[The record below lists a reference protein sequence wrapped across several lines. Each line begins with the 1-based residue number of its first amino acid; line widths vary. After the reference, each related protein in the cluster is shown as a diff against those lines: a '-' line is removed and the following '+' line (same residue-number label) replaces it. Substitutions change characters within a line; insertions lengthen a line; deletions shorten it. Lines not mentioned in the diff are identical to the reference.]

1 MYNDGGAK
9 TRSYNR
15 MSQLTLQNK
24 YVIGVHVM
32 WFEIEMFQGYC
43 DALINTL
50 ETVENPN
57 NITID
62 ICFNMTE
69 VLEKIDDDKIKPE
82 QLIHKFNEIYNM
94 FKIRSGATVGYEMRI
109 TNKDDYYFH
118 ADYRRD
124 LNYNYCK
131 KVDYVLWGETD
142 SFFPKE
148 TFQVIETL
156 SKYTNEQNIHRY
168 LLSFSD
174 RKMWD
179 ASWDPLV
186 HNDYVDLEFIDDED
200 GHLNPNQ
207 AKSPMS
213 IEKMN
218 EINARAKEFD
228 FSYIQK
234 PKISGA
240 CLVLS
245 SDLIKAGVN
254 VPPSLVYNDDEGLSV
269 MSEKL
274 MGQNFIQF
282 VVKNILHVH
291 ARRHPQKRMYVKGED
306 NPYSFINQ
314 KNTNFQ
320 DLLNLSRQNIQT
332 LITGQGKFKEYSDLK
347 KILESK

>member
-1 MYNDGGAK
+1 MDK
-9 TRSYNR
+9 
-15 MSQLTLQNK
+15 LTK
-24 YVIGVHVM
+24 RYVIGTHVM
-32 WFEIEMFQGYC
+32 WFEIEMYNDF
-43 DALINTL
+43 INGMVNLL
-50 ETVENPN
+50 ETVENKEN
-57 NITID
+57 VTID
-62 ICFNMTE
+62 LCFNM
-69 VLEKIDDDKIKPE
+69 LQHFEKVDSDKIKKHE
-82 QLIHKFNEIYNM
+82 LVVKFKKGVATLESMGYIVNQEI
-94 FKIRSGATVGYEMRI
+94 
-109 TNKDDYYFH
+109 KDGDEFYFH

-131 KVDYVLWGETD
+131 KVDYVVWGETD
-142 SFFPKE
+142 SFFPRE
-148 TFQVIETL
+148 AFQVIEAL
-156 SKYTNEQNIHRY
+156 SRYTDEQNIHRY

-179 ASWDPLV
+179 SSWDPLV
-186 HNDYVDLEFIDDED
+186 HVDYRDVEFIDDD
-200 GHLNPNQ
+200 KGHLNPNQ
-207 AKSPMS
+207 AKSPMA
-213 IEKMN
+213 IDVMN
-218 EINARAKEFD
+218 EINAKANGEFD
-228 FSYIQK
+228 FGMIRQ

-245 SDLIKAGVN
+245 SDLIKSGVN
-254 VPPSLVYNDDEGLSV
+254 IPPCLLYNDDEGLSI
-269 MSEKL
+269 MCEKL

-332 LITGQGKFKEYSDLK
+332 LITGQGKFKEYSDLE

>member
-1 MYNDGGAK
+1 MHNDGGSK
-9 TRSYNR
+9 TRSNNG

-32 WFEIEMFQGYC
+32 WFEIEMFEDYC
-43 DALINTL
+43 KALSNTL
-50 ETVENPN
+50 ETVENTY

-62 ICFNMTE
+62 VCFNMTE
-69 VLEKIDDDKIKPE
+69 VLEKIDDDKITPE
-82 QLIHKFNEIYNM
+82 QLVNKFKEIYDM
-94 FKIRSGATVGYEMRI
+94 FKVLNGSGPRHQVRI

-124 LNYNYCK
+124 LNYDYCK
-131 KVDYVLWGETD
+131 EVDYVLWGETD

-179 ASWDPLV
+179 SSWDPLV
-186 HNDYVDLEFIDDED
+186 HNDYVDIEFIDDED

-245 SDLIKAGVN
+245 SDLIKSGVN
-254 VPPSLVYNDDEGLSV
+254 IPPCLLYNDDEGLSI
-269 MSEKL
+269 MAYKL
-274 MGQNFIQF
+274 MNQNYIQF
-282 VVKNILHVH
+282 VCENVLHVH
-291 ARRHPQKRMYVKGED
+291 ARRHPKKRMYVLNED
-306 NPYSFINQ
+306 NPHSFINQ
-314 KNTNFQ
+314 KNNDFQ
-320 DLLNLSRQNIQT
+320 TFLKMSRENINT
-332 LITGQGKFKEYSDLK
+332 LVSGQGKFKEYDDLK
-347 KILESK
+347 NILESK

>member
-1 MYNDGGAK
+1 MDK
-9 TRSYNR
+9 
-15 MSQLTLQNK
+15 LTK
-24 YVIGVHVM
+24 RYVIGTHVM
-32 WFEIEMFQGYC
+32 WFEIEMYNDF
-43 DALINTL
+43 INGMVNLL
-50 ETVENPN
+50 ETVENKEN
-57 NITID
+57 VTID
-62 ICFNMTE
+62 LCFNM
-69 VLEKIDDDKIKPE
+69 LQHFEKVDWDKIKKHE
-82 QLIHKFNEIYNM
+82 LVVKFKKGVATLESMGYIVNQEI
-94 FKIRSGATVGYEMRI
+94 
-109 TNKDDYYFH
+109 KDGDEFYFH

-131 KVDYVLWGETD
+131 KVDYVVWGETD
-142 SFFPKE
+142 SFFPRE
-148 TFQVIETL
+148 AFQVIEAL
-156 SKYTNEQNIHRY
+156 SRYTDEQNIHRY

-179 ASWDPLV
+179 SSWDPLV
-186 HNDYVDLEFIDDED
+186 HVDYRDVEFIDDD
-200 GHLNPNQ
+200 KGHLNPNQ
-207 AKSPMS
+207 AKSPMA
-213 IEKMN
+213 IDVMN
-218 EINARAKEFD
+218 EINAKANGEFD
-228 FSYIQK
+228 FGMIRQ

-245 SDLIKAGVN
+245 SDLIKSGVN
-254 VPPSLVYNDDEGLSV
+254 IPPCLLYNDDEGLSI
-269 MSEKL
+269 MCEKL

-332 LITGQGKFKEYSDLK
+332 LITGQGKFKEYSDLE

>member
-1 MYNDGGAK
+1 MIK
-9 TRSYNR
+9 F
-15 MSQLTLQNK
+15 K
-24 YVIGVHVM
+24 KGV
-32 WFEIEMFQGYC
+32 
-43 DALINTL
+43 ATL
-50 ETVENPN
+50 ESMGYIVNQE
-57 NITID
+57 
-62 ICFNMTE
+62 
-69 VLEKIDDDKIKPE
+69 IKDGDE
-82 QLIHKFNEIYNM
+82 F
-94 FKIRSGATVGYEMRI
+94 
-109 TNKDDYYFH
+109 YFH

-131 KVDYVLWGETD
+131 KVDYVVWGETD
-142 SFFPKE
+142 SFFPRE
-148 TFQVIETL
+148 AFQVIEAL
-156 SKYTNEQNIHRY
+156 SRYTDEQNIHRY

-179 ASWDPLV
+179 SSWDPLV
-186 HNDYVDLEFIDDED
+186 HVDYREVEFIDDD
-200 GHLNPNQ
+200 KGHLNPNQ
-207 AKSPMS
+207 AKSPMA
-213 IEKMN
+213 IDVMN
-218 EINARAKEFD
+218 EINAKANGEFD
-228 FSYIQK
+228 FGMIRQ

-245 SDLIKAGVN
+245 SDLIKSGVN
-254 VPPSLVYNDDEGLSV
+254 IPPCLLYNDDEGLSI
-269 MSEKL
+269 MCEKL

-332 LITGQGKFKEYSDLK
+332 LITGQGKFKEYSDLE